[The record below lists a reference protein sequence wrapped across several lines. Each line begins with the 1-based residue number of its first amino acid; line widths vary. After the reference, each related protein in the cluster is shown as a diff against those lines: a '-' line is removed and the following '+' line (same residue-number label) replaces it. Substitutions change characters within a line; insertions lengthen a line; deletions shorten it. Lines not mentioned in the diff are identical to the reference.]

1 MLRQSLLN
9 ESKRDWHPPI
19 PTEKEIIAQVTEAR
33 GRVGGSE
40 RLATKRVSVGSKL
53 PCLPIFWLMR
63 ACLFIKG
70 KAYKMAKR
78 LRGLN

>member
-19 PTEKEIIAQVTEAR
+19 PTEKEIIGQVTEAK

-53 PCLPIFWLMR
+53 PCLPVFWLAR
-63 ACLFIKG
+63 ASLFCRG
-70 KAYKMAKR
+70 KVHKLAKR

>member
-19 PTEKEIIAQVTEAR
+19 PTEREIIAQVIEGK

-40 RLATKRVSVGSKL
+40 RLATKRVSVGLKF
-53 PCLPIFWLMR
+53 PCLPVFWLTR
-63 ACLFIKG
+63 VSLFFRG
-70 KAYKMAKR
+70 KAHKLAKT
-78 LRGLN
+78 LRGLK